1 MRRAALIAAASWWL
15 LLLPSL
21 APAQPPGAS
30 DAGRFSIGA
39 EALLW
44 WFKGNPAPP
53 LVSNGLLG
61 QHDAS
66 VVLGGENVDADPHPG
81 FRLTAAYA
89 LTPTWGLEG
98 TFFYVPPRS
107 SRASVSSSGQPG
119 STDLSIPFIDALTGR
134 ESDTPLS
141 AAGRHAGSA
150 IEEYRDSL
158 LGAELNA
165 TMRGPLIGA
174 LRVDGL
180 AGVRYLRLRE
190 TYTYSTDSP
199 NIPPRPPD
207 VFQTRDEFD
216 TTNDFFGVQVG
227 ARGRARWGAF
237 FVDGLVKV
245 ALGAMVESLDIQ
257 GQLVTNGFNR
267 LGPPQTFAGGYFA
280 LPSNIGESTRTV
292 FAVVPEAGLTLGYQ
306 VTPQLSV
313 FAGYTF
319 LYVSNVLRAPGQ
331 VDRRINPSQAP
342 AITGNPPVLG
352 APAEP
357 SRRFDGSDFWAQGLN
372 VGLAFRF

>member
-1 MRRAALIAAASWWL
+1 MRRTVVVAVAWL
-15 LLLPSL
+15 LFLTGVAS
-21 APAQPPGAS
+21 AQPPGAI
-30 DAGRFSIGA
+30 DAGRFSFGA

-61 QHDAS
+61 NHDQHL
-66 VVLGGENVDADPHPG
+66 VLGGQDIDANPHPG

-89 LTPTWGLEG
+89 VTPSWGVEG

-107 SRASVSSSGQPG
+107 SRTSVSSSGRVG

-141 AAGRHAGSA
+141 VAGRHAGSA
-150 IEEYRDSL
+150 TEEFRDSL
-158 LGAELNA
+158 LGVELNA
-165 TMRGPLIGA
+165 TMRAPTVGPLR
-174 LRVDGL
+174 LEGL
-180 AGVRYLRLRE
+180 AGLRYLRLRE
-190 TYTYSTDSP
+190 TYTFSTDSP
-199 NIPPRPPD
+199 DIPPRPPD

-237 FVDGLVKV
+237 FADGLVKI
-245 ALGAMVESLDIQ
+245 ALGAMVQSLDIA
-257 GQLVTNGFNR
+257 GQLVTNDFNR

-280 LPSNIGESTRTV
+280 LPSNIGERTRTV

-306 VTPQLSV
+306 VTQQLSV

-319 LYVSNVLRAPGQ
+319 LYVSNVLRAPDQ

-342 AITGNPPVLG
+342 AITGKLPDLSG
-352 APAEP
+352 PAEP
-357 SRRFDGSDFWAQGLN
+357 SRRFNGSDFWAQGLN